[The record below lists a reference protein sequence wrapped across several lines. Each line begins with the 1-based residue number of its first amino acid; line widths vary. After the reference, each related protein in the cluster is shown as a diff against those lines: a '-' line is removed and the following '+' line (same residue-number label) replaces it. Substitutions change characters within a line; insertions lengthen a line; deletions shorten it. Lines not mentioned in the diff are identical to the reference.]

1 MQYSGSGYHQQAPP
15 DQAYSGY
22 GYSPQAPAY
31 YSIDVECVAV
41 GTTHRNRDRAVA
53 QIALVVRSLSQW
65 SALQLVSLAY
75 PLAVTSGCLV
85 RLQDEFETVLLNIYV
100 KPDQPVTS
108 YLTPLTG

>member
-15 DQAYSGY
+15 DQAYGGY
-22 GYSPQAPAY
+22 GYNSRAPAY
-31 YSIDVECVAV
+31 YSIDVECVAI
-41 GTTHRNRDRAVA
+41 GTTHRTRAVA
-53 QIALVVRSLSQW
+53 QIALVVRTLSQW
-65 SALQLVSLAY
+65 SAQLVSPAS
-75 PLAVTSGCLV
+75 PLAVTSGCPV